1 MEYDYTKIKLSDDT
15 AKAIF
20 RKSKSSDPRSY
31 NSNLNADY
39 DFRENS
45 NSSSGNNYSL
55 KAQPGL
61 IKSMSVC
68 NTHTSAITFDLYS
81 NYYIHNIYGNVDPSY
96 DSFVA
101 DDVRAVTD
109 PNTSGRVRTDDETQD
124 NSYTDEKCYLLKTV
138 TIPSGTTLLLDFDND
153 ICYNHK
159 EADLYVQLGHSSYN
173 ADIIIK
179 KYKTTRQGY

>member
-15 AKAIF
+15 ATAIF
-20 RKSKSSDPRSY
+20 RKSKSLGPRSY

-45 NSSSGNNYSL
+45 NSSSGNDYSL
-55 KAQPGL
+55 KTQSGL

-81 NYYIHNIYGNVDPSY
+81 NYYIHNIYGNVDPPY
-96 DSFVA
+96 NSFVA
-101 DDVRAVTD
+101 DDVRTVTD
-109 PNTSGRVRTDDETQD
+109 PNTSGRVRTDDETGD

-138 TIPSGTTLLLDFDND
+138 AIPSGTTLLLDFDND
-153 ICYNHK
+153 ICYNYK
-159 EADLYVQLGHSSYN
+159 EADLYVQLGNSSYN